1 MMDNQ
6 CVANFIAG
14 ATKQPCP
21 KDDNRVATIVN
32 TYDKNKDGLLDIQD
46 FLRFY
51 QVAASGN
58 NIKAVQSNLKNHNVR
73 LDLKKMADVVD
84 ELDYDEKEMPRYTL
98 SANQEQF

>member
-1 MMDNQ
+1 MDNQ

-32 TYDKNKDGLLDIQD
+32 TYDKNKDGLLDIND

-58 NIKAVQSNLKNHNVR
+58 NIDQQAAYDKLINAEVR
-73 LDLKKMADVVD
+73 LPHGNDYKKA
-84 ELDYDEKEMPRYTL
+84 T
-98 SANQEQF
+98 Q

>member
-32 TYDKNKDGLLDIQD
+32 TYDKNKDGLLDIND

-51 QVAASGN
+51 
-58 NIKAVQSNLKNHNVR
+58 
-73 LDLKKMADVVD
+73 
-84 ELDYDEKEMPRYTL
+84 
-98 SANQEQF
+98 